1 MPPAAT
7 TGLQRDFV
15 PLERALGR
23 NVFLS
28 DYLSGEGEARSF
40 FAHPPTLAA
49 AAAIAE
55 RVATEPGRA
64 PRAEVSAALVA
75 RQERIGAGARAI
87 ENARRLAEPGA
98 VAVVTGQQPGLL
110 TGPLFTIYKA
120 ISVVTLAR
128 RLAAECS
135 RPVVPVFWIG
145 SEDSDWAEVD
155 HAVVLD
161 RQGAPQ
167 RIALPLGDEWTGR
180 PVGQFPVA
188 ADEVFAALDAALPDS
203 EFKPALFAA
212 LRDGEGTRWRTLG
225 GWFAALLAKLFADD
239 GLVMLD
245 PLDPRIKALMKPVFR
260 RAIEET
266 EWPGALVRAAYD
278 RMRAAGYA
286 PTLRPREDHTGF
298 ALADG
303 SREPV
308 LVTKDGFRAGEETLT
323 KAALL
328 ALLDEHPERF
338 LTTASLRVLAQ
349 DTLLPTVAYA
359 AGPHE
364 LVYLGQ
370 LRGAYEAAGLTM
382 PVVLPRASATLVEGS
397 QARLLEG
404 LALNPRGVA
413 GGPGDPPPA
422 WVGALWDLRGLDERG
437 VMALSARASA
447 GGLVDTFEESRKVV
461 GEAAGRVA
469 AASAE
474 ADPTLATPAAKLREK
489 FDADLARLQEKALA
503 ARARHDVAAIRRL
516 RQTQAAL
523 WPNGEPQERALCA
536 VSLLARHGLAF
547 VPLLTE
553 ALEGTE
559 GQHAVVRL
567 G

>member
-1 MPPAAT
+1 MH
-7 TGLQRDFV
+7 RDFV

-23 NVFLS
+23 NVLLS
-28 DYLSGEGEARSF
+28 DYLSGAGEARSF
-40 FAHPPTLAA
+40 FQHPPTLAA

-55 RVATEPGRA
+55 RIAAEPGRA

-75 RQERIGAGARAI
+75 QQERIGAGARAI
-87 ENARRLAEPGA
+87 ENARRLADSPT

-128 RLAAECS
+128 RLAADTG
-135 RPVVPVFWIG
+135 RPVVPVFWVG
-145 SEDSDWAEVD
+145 SEDSDRAEVD

-161 RQGAPQ
+161 RQGAPA
-167 RIALPLGDEWTGR
+167 RITLPLGDEWTGR

-188 ADEVFAALDAALPDS
+188 ADEVFAALDVALPDS

-225 GWFAALLAKLFADD
+225 GWFAALMSRLFAAD

-245 PLDPRIKALMKPVFR
+245 PLDPRIKALLKPVFR
-260 RAIEET
+260 RAIEEP

-286 PTLRPREDHTGF
+286 PTLHPREDHTGF

-328 ALLDEHPERF
+328 ALLDAHPERF

-370 LRGAYEAAGLTM
+370 LRGAYGAAELTA

-397 QARLLEG
+397 QARLLAD
-404 LALNPRGVA
+404 LRITP
-413 GGPGDPPPA
+413 
-422 WVGALWDLRGLDERG
+422 WDLHKKDEQGIAALVGRGMAEGHPEQGRG
-437 VMALSARASA
+437 AGRASA
-447 GGLVDTFEESRKVV
+447 GGLVEVFEEARKVV

-469 AASAE
+469 AASSA

-503 ARARHDVAAIRRL
+503 ARAQHDVAAVRRL

-523 WPNGEPQERALCA
+523 FPNGAPQERSLCA
-536 VSLLARHGLAF
+536 VSFLARHPGPWHGASGLDL
-547 VPLLTE
+547 VSRLTE